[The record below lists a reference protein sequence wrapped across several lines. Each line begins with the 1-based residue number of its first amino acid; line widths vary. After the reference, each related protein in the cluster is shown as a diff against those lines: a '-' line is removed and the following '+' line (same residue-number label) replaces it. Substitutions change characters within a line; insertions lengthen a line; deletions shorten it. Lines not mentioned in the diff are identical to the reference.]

1 MKGENGVVWEGY
13 YLLHQQSFEAF
24 WCLRRSTGTF
34 EGKRDVFFEGKKCVF
49 WRERLGLREGTF
61 YCINKV
67 LKLFGALEEAQVRL
81 KGKEACFE
89 GKMHLFRRARPVAKA
104 MGGGGS

>member
-1 MKGENGVVWEGY
+1 
-13 YLLHQQSFEAF
+13 
-24 WCLRRSTGTF
+24 
-34 EGKRDVFFEGKKCVF
+34 
-49 WRERLGLREGTF
+49 LREGTF
-61 YCINKV
+61 YCITKV

-104 MGGGGS
+104 VGGGGS